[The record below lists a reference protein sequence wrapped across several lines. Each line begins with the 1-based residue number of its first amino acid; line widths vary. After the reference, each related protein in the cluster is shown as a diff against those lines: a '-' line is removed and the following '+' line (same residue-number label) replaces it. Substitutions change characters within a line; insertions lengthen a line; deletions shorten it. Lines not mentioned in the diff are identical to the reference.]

1 MPALHIILRLRK
13 ASSFLPSSDYPAT
26 TGIMLAR
33 NRTPILKYIYPAIKR
48 QLLSDCKYRKKSE

>member
-33 NRTPILKYIYPAIKR
+33 NRTPILKYIYLAIKK
-48 QLLSDCKYRKKSE
+48 QLAIRLQI